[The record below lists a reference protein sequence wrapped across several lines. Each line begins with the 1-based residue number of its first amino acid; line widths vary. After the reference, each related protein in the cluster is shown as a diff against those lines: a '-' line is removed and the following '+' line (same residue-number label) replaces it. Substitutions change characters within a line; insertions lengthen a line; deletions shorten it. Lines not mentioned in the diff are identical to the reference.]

1 MTSEPSSLPPHA
13 TTPCP
18 SCSAPLADRFCSA
31 CGERAFCAEELHL
44 GRHLREW
51 ASALTSLDGKVWRTL
66 RLLLVRPGFLA
77 VERCRG
83 ARVRTLA
90 PVQLFL
96 LANLIYFLL
105 ASTTPADIFTTSF
118 QGHVRG
124 QIYSGY
130 ARELVHERLGLDAA
144 ALATDAGRA
153 TLRAYAQRFELVNQ
167 RNARSLLVLLVPL
180 FALLFALLQRGG
192 SRASGEHL
200 VLATHFGAFFLL
212 YVALATMWG
221 LFLVV
226 TALHIVGLPPPSG
239 VLEPIGT
246 TLIALTS
253 AIWCRRAFLDFYGN
267 SPRGALLRSLAFA
280 SLLLLPFYV
289 YRAVLFGVTF
299 LEV

>member
-1 MTSEPSSLPPHA
+1 MPADPPPLPSTAPS
-13 TTPCP
+13 PCP
-18 SCSAPLADRFCSA
+18 SCSAPLAGRFCSA
-31 CGERAFCAEELHL
+31 CGERAFDAGELRL
-44 GRHLREW
+44 GSFVREW

-66 RLLLVRPGFLA
+66 RLLLTSPGLLA
-77 VERCRG
+77 DQRCRG

-118 QGHVRG
+118 HGHLRG
-124 QIYSGY
+124 QIYSGT
-130 ARELVHERLGLDAA
+130 AQQLVHERLGLDAS

-167 RNARSLLVLLVPL
+167 RNARSLLILLVPL
-180 FALLFALLQRGG
+180 FALLFALLQRGRPRG
-192 SRASGEHL
+192 SAEHL

-212 YVALATMWG
+212 YVALVAMWA

-226 TALHIVGLPPPSG
+226 AALHIVGLEPPRV

-246 TLIALTS
+246 LLIALSS
-253 AIWCRRAFLDFYGN
+253 AIWCRRAFVRFYGN
-267 SPRGALLRSLAFA
+267 SARGALLRALAFA
-280 SLLLLPFYV
+280 SLLLLPFYA